1 MKNASVLQRV
11 TESLVNLVVELPE
24 VQLLDRVRPTYRLW
38 REPNLRTQASD
49 AGVKAQLLSGRR
61 IIVLRPIRETKT
73 AIFAPCCKRATT
85 FGARY
90 NSEFAIC
97 QAPKKRL

>member
-73 AIFAPCCKRATT
+73 AIFR
-85 FGARY
+85 
-90 NSEFAIC
+90 SLL
-97 QAPKKRL
+97 QASNYFWRSL